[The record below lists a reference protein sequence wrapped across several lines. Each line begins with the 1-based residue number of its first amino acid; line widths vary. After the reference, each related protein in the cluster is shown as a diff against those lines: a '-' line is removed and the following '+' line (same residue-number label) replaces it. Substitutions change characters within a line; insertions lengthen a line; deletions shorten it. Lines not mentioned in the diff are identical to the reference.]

1 MSRSR
6 PLNETAGA
14 KRPGGAPGRAEAGRA
29 AGGEASAGLF
39 NRINPGRIS
48 GIIVD
53 QIRLLMRQGQLQP
66 GDRLPAERELCEH
79 FGVSRVTVREALR
92 VLEANGL
99 VEIRVGARGGA
110 FVRSPSMDRVGEG
123 ILDYLTMSSVTSGN
137 VTELRMVLELGIIPL
152 VCERATEEDIED
164 LLALCHRA
172 REALAAGTYDLSMSV
187 EFHTRVAQCAHN
199 GAIELLLPTL
209 QGPLLMSLEEAQQA
223 APERG
228 RRGTQEHLAFVEAVR
243 DRKVDEAVEIM
254 RAHLERTAAR
264 VRHEEKS
271 RAAGGRPAE
280 GKGAAPPATARP
292 AVKRS

>member
-66 GDRLPAERELCEH
+66 GDRLPAEREPCEH

-110 FVRSPSMDRVGEG
+110 FVRSPSKERVGEG

-152 VCERATEEDIED
+152 VCERA
-164 LLALCHRA
+164 
-172 REALAAGTYDLSMSV
+172 
-187 EFHTRVAQCAHN
+187 
-199 GAIELLLPTL
+199 IELLLPSL
-209 QGPLLMSLEEAQQA
+209 QGPLLKSLEEAQQV
-223 APERG
+223 APEMG

-254 RAHLERTAAR
+254 RDHLERTAAR

-271 RAAGGRPAE
+271 R
-280 GKGAAPPATARP
+280 GAASRT
-292 AVKRS
+292 